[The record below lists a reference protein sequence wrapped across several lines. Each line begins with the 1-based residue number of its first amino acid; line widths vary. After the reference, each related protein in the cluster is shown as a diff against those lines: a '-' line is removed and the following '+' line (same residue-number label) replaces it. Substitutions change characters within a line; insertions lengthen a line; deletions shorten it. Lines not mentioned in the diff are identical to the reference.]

1 MQCFYLGTNKAHWLR
16 LSPVPLF
23 VSHRTLRKFKTLPQ
37 ATVRWSLDSGGFT
50 ELSMNGKWITTPEEY
65 VTAIRRYINE
75 IGKLDWAS
83 QQDLMCE
90 DVMLQRTGLTI
101 ADHQRLTIDNFL
113 TLRHMASEL
122 PIIPVIQGQTAD
134 DYLKHIDA
142 FNKAGI
148 DLTKE
153 PTVGIGSVCRRQATN
168 EITTI
173 IHQITSTGINLHGF
187 GMKTLGLQKV
197 HHLMQ
202 SADSMAWSFTARRE
216 QIHLPECT
224 HKAQRC
230 SDCLTYA
237 LLWRSNLI
245 KKLPATPPAYQ
256 PTFFEKQ
263 LENQTHA

>member
-1 MQCFYLGTNKAHWLR
+1 MDCFYLGTNKGHWLR
-16 LSPVPLF
+16 LSSVPLF

-37 ATVRWSLDSGGFT
+37 AKVRWSLDSGGFT
-50 ELSMNGKWITTPEEY
+50 ELSMNGKWVTTPEEY
-65 VTAIRRYINE
+65 VTAIRRYKDE
-75 IGKLDWAS
+75 IGNLDWAS

-90 DVMLQRTGLTI
+90 DAMLERTGLTV
-101 ADHQRLTIDNFL
+101 ADHQRLTIENFL
-113 TLRHMASEL
+113 TLRHIAADL

-134 DYLKHIDA
+134 DYLRHIDA

-153 PTVGIGSVCRRQATN
+153 KTVGIGSVCRRQATN
-168 EITTI
+168 EIATI
-173 IHQITSTGINLHGF
+173 IHQTTNTGIKLHGF

-202 SADSMAWSFTARRE
+202 SADSMAWSFTARMG

-237 LLWRSNLI
+237 TLWRNNLI
-245 KKLPATPPAYQ
+245 NKLPITLPAYQ
-256 PTFFEKQ
+256 PTFFEAQ
-263 LENQTHA
+263 YI